1 MDNFVSQNSKSH
13 FMQTSSWGDVA
24 KTRNQIPHLL
34 GIYKEDELIATAL
47 LLEKKIG
54 PFSSFYCPRG
64 FIGNYSS
71 KEDIKEII
79 NLLKKY
85 IKRHHGLYLRMD
97 PDLII
102 HKLNEKAEVKETFE
116 DNEALIDFFISLG
129 ATYKGKTILFKE
141 MSNPRFTF
149 RVPLKGD
156 TDALLNQCHPTT
168 RNILNR
174 ETPVHIYKNPINGI
188 KDFYETMSSTAR
200 KKAIYLEPYTFFDN
214 FYHILHQA
222 NMSDVWV
229 AEVNKQ
235 ELISYYDEKESS
247 LNEQLNLA
255 TSDNATKKQ
264 KALKNDLLDQLKK
277 IAKERKELDDIKE
290 ERIVLSSVITAK
302 YQDKVWIVHGGNND
316 ILRSLFANYILY
328 FNILKD
334 GQEEGRLYG
343 DLFGTEGKVD
353 KKSDVYG
360 IYLFKLRFG
369 GDFDEFIG
377 EFDFITKPISNAI
390 ISKLLKIR
398 RRLLIK
404 KSVKESRNE
413 H

>member
-1 MDNFVSQNSKSH
+1 
-13 FMQTSSWGDVA
+13 
-24 KTRNQIPHLL
+24 
-34 GIYKEDELIATAL
+34 
-47 LLEKKIG
+47 
-54 PFSSFYCPRG
+54 
-64 FIGNYSS
+64 
-71 KEDIKEII
+71 
-79 NLLKKY
+79 
-85 IKRHHGLYLRMD
+85 MD

-156 TDALLNQCHPTT
+156 TDTLLNQCHPTT

-235 ELISYYDEKESS
+235 ELISYYDEKELS

-377 EFDFITKPISNAI
+377 EFDFVTKPISNAI